1 MAAGVFLLLGGV
13 FGLLLFEGHATG
25 RIRARGWGFGVR
37 VYQRDDEPLMFWLTF
52 WLYAAIV
59 VVCAVLGLLLALR
72 RAG

>member
-1 MAAGVFLLLGGV
+1 
-13 FGLLLFEGHATG
+13 
-25 RIRARGWGFGVR
+25 VR

-72 RAG
+72 QAG